1 MQKYINFM
9 PEIGTPDIRAEFWAG
24 ETKFITKRLTDVEE
38 EGLSVIIDLESVRK
52 GNIVVM
58 GAERLWDDITTG
70 VVEFQDEDNDW
81 TNFEAILH
89 DLMNDKL
96 VSS

>member
-1 MQKYINFM
+1 
-9 PEIGTPDIRAEFWAG
+9 
-24 ETKFITKRLTDVEE
+24 
-38 EGLSVIIDLESVRK
+38 
-52 GNIVVM
+52 M
-58 GAERLWDDITTG
+58 GAERLWDDIKAG

-96 VSS
+96 ASS